1 MNAKKPKKPADKGK
15 GPPQATQQQGEA
27 AAPAPQPIAHKNSR
41 PRLTGEGADAALMH
55 LIEREKLRIDEL
67 KLP

>member
-1 MNAKKPKKPADKGK
+1 MNAKKPKMPADKGN

-27 AAPAPQPIAHKNSR
+27 AAPAPQPITHKNSR

-55 LIEREKLRIDEL
+55 LIEREKLRTGEL